1 MTREATLSECY
12 QALRYN
18 GLDVIGSVFFSFVL
32 YLRKTRIEVES
43 P

>member
-18 GLDVIGSVFFSFVL
+18 GLDPVAAAFFGFL
-32 YLRKTRIEVES
+32 LFMRKTQITEE
-43 P
+43 